1 MALNTTSFELGF
13 GSGVFFVTRTD
24 IADGT
29 PYQIAALQD
38 ITISFTGELKDLFSQ
53 GQFPIAIARGK
64 TKIEGK
70 GKAALISTPVWNSLF
85 FGQTVNTG
93 QTLTAF
99 AEPHNIAQTI
109 TATNASTFT
118 FDLGVYEPSNGE
130 RFTLVDF
137 TSGTLIAGTYKVNP
151 TSGVYN
157 FFSGDVPA
165 SPTVTSIQIS
175 YEYTAAGGFTLLGGN
190 PFMGT
195 TPTFRGDFYQPFG
208 NYSLVLTLY
217 ACVATSIAIPDG
229 GVDNFL
235 ISDFAFG
242 AFQAPNG
249 NVFQLSTNQ

>member
-1 MALNTTSFELGF
+1 MALSTTSFEIGF
-13 GSGVFFVTRTD
+13 GSGVFFITRND

-38 ITISFTGELKDLFSQ
+38 ITISFNGELKDLFSQ
-53 GQFPIAIARGK
+53 GQYPIAVARGK
-64 TKIEGK
+64 VKIEGK
-70 GKAALISTPVWNSLF
+70 GKMALVSTPVWNSLF
-85 FGQTVNTG
+85 FGGTVNTG

-99 AEPHNIAQTI
+99 AETHNIAATI
-109 TATNASTFT
+109 TSSNAATFT
-118 FDLGVYEPSNGE
+118 FDLGVYAPSTGE

-137 TSGTLIAGTYKVNP
+137 TSGTLSAGTYKVNP

-157 FFSGDVPA
+157 FFTGDVPA
-165 SPTVTSIQIS
+165 SPSSLPVQIS
-175 YEYTAAGGFTLLGGN
+175 YQYTAAGGFTLTSGN

-195 TPTFRGDFYQPFG
+195 TPTFRGDFYQPFE

-217 ACVATSIAIPDG
+217 ACVATSISIPDG

-242 AFQAPNG
+242 AFQAPSG
-249 NVFQLSTNQ
+249 NVFTLSTTQ